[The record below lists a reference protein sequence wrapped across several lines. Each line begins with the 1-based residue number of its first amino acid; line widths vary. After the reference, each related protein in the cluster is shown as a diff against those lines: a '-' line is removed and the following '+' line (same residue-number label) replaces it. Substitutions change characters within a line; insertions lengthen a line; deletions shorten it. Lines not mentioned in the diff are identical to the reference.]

1 MAKLL
6 GFNIPQQFMVGFI
19 AGVFSNVLVWM
30 ASFVE
35 PIATSLINAIKAAIL
50 GRAGVVTGTEL
61 GTQLI
66 KTLGGECPMPGLL
79 WAGLGGG
86 VLMVIGTWI
95 YNQKWSPNAIPGMK
109 ETPITKMTLVLFYA
123 SLLATLLLTSF
134 AIPTIPALLVLAV
147 NSVVTA
153 WFVVKVLGE
162 QLNLV

>member
-66 KTLGGECPMPGLL
+66 KTLGGEFPMPGLL

>member
-19 AGVFSNVLVWM
+19 AGVFSNVLVWL

-35 PIATSLINAIKAAIL
+35 PIAQSLIASIRAAIS

-66 KTLGGECPMPGLL
+66 KTLGGEFPMPGLL

-86 VLMVIGTWI
+86 VLVVIGTWL
-95 YNQKWSPNAIPGMK
+95 YNMKWSPNSVPGMK
-109 ETPITKMTLVLFYA
+109 DTPITKMTLVLFYA
-123 SLLATLLLTSF
+123 SILATLVLSAF
-134 AIPTIPALLVLAV
+134 AIPAISTLFVLAV
-147 NSVVTA
+147 NSIVTA

>member
-66 KTLGGECPMPGLL
+66 KTLGGEFPMPGLL

-86 VLMVIGTWI
+86 VLVVIGTWI